1 MRRPS
6 IQTTH
11 RCLGPPATCRGFVY
25 RTVGWRVP
33 VACCAVWLLRTQ
45 VSAVVRCLLLPW
57 VQSAQTLLC
66 SLPFTPFLADTF
78 TRAFSLPYFA
88 SRLLLLALTAPTGSQ
103 FISMQCSQEV
113 RVCLCGPTWLRS
125 SPSYFV
131 YARCPLQNRCMRR
144 SYHVS
149 SWFVCIS

>member
-1 MRRPS
+1 MHRPS

-78 TRAFSLPYFA
+78 TRAFSLPYFV
-88 SRLLLLALTAPTGSQ
+88 SRLLLLALTAPTGSP

-113 RVCLCGPTWLRS
+113 RVFVVLFGFARHRLTLSMRAALCRFGVCAVSTM
-125 SPSYFV
+125 F
-131 YARCPLQNRCMRR
+131 RR
-144 SYHVS
+144 GLSAFHE
-149 SWFVCIS
+149 